1 MDSRCRVL
9 IVEDN
14 YLLLDM
20 LSRVF
25 DQGGLS
31 VVAVS
36 SGEAALTSIRETG
49 PTIDWLFTDINLP
62 GLVDGWSVADAF
74 RALHP
79 RRPVVYASSGT
90 YPRNRAVSDSLF
102 VAKPFRMQPIAELAR
117 SIAAASGLRAAG

>member
-1 MDSRCRVL
+1 MDSHCRVL

-117 SIAAASGLRAAG
+117 GIAAASGLRAAG

>member
-1 MDSRCRVL
+1 MDSHCRVL

-74 RALHP
+74 RTLHP

-117 SIAAASGLRAAG
+117 GIAAASGLRAAG

>member
-20 LSRVF
+20 LTRVCE
-25 DQGGLS
+25 QGGLH
-31 VVAVS
+31 VIPAS
-36 SGEAALTSIRETG
+36 SGEAALTAIRETG
-49 PTIDWLFTDINLP
+49 RAIDWLFTDINLP

-79 RRPVVYASSGT
+79 GRPVVYASSGT
-90 YPRNRAVSDSLF
+90 HPRGRAVSDSLF

-117 SIAAASGLRAAG
+117 GIAAATGSHAAG

>member
-9 IVEDN
+9 LVEDN

-20 LSRVF
+20 LTRIF
-25 DQGGLS
+25 ERDGLR
-31 VVAVS
+31 VVAAS
-36 SGEAALTSIRETG
+36 SGEAALTVIRETG
-49 PTIDWLFTDINLP
+49 AAIDWLFTDINLP

-79 RRPVVYASSGT
+79 GRPVVYASSHAQARG
-90 YPRNRAVSDSLF
+90 RAVSDSLF

-117 SIAAASGLRAAG
+117 GIAAATGLRAAR

>member
-1 MDSRCRVL
+1 MDSHCRVL

-49 PTIDWLFTDINLP
+49 PTINWLFTDINLP

-117 SIAAASGLRAAG
+117 GIAAASGLRAAG